1 MAALT
6 SCGVQG
12 KHLQGTLHA
21 YTLRAR
27 SHTHTCSPWCAYTLQ
42 LGTTALRH
50 TSRCTHPQ
58 TTAELHRHTPSHT
71 DVHISGYTLTYTHTP
86 IHVHLAISSPVPH
99 LSCTHTHSSPH
110 ALCLGMLTHTTKY
123 TPSQACTC
131 STQVWTHK
139 HTQALFLLHS
149 PTHHTDIH
157 PYKSTSTYPHK
168 HTDTHPH
175 ACRQHT
181 DGRTDGWTD
190 GHAPFA
196 AGAGRCSPRIG
207 RPWERSAL
215 YRPGDGEGRGC
226 LICLNAITPLLSSQP
241 SASPRPGRQPPP
253 PTPSAPPGAARGRSP
268 QPAGAGDIG
277 SGHGLRA

>member
-1 MAALT
+1 M

-27 SHTHTCSPWCAYTLQ
+27 SHTHTHTHLQ
-42 LGTTALRH
+42 PLVCIHPAAGHHSTQTHIEVHPSSDHGRATDTHLH
-50 TSRCTHPQ
+50 IQMCTY
-58 TTAELHRHTPSHT
+58 LDTPSH
-71 DVHISGYTLTYTHTP
+71 IRTP
-86 IHVHLAISSPVPH
+86 IHVRLAISSPVTH

-123 TPSQACTC
+123 TPNQACTC

-139 HTQALFLLHS
+139 HMQALFLLHS
-149 PTHHTDIH
+149 PTQNTDIH

-181 DGRTDGWTD
+181 DGRTDGQTD
-190 GHAPFA
+190 TH
-196 AGAGRCSPRIG
+196 
-207 RPWERSAL
+207 RSQ
-215 YRPGDGEGRGC
+215 RE
-226 LICLNAITPLLSSQP
+226 
-241 SASPRPGRQPPP
+241 
-253 PTPSAPPGAARGRSP
+253 PGAARRALAARGSAPHFIDLATGRAEAASF
-268 QPAGAGDIG
+268 A
-277 SGHGLRA
+277 